1 MNFVNNQSNI
11 RQVISLKKSKNI
23 IQYKKSFNIN
33 IGVIIFIIIF
43 IYLIFNIF
51 SYLTETH
58 ISVYEVEQG
67 TIAVNNVY
75 HGLILREEKLFP
87 SIYNGSLN
95 YYVKEGSKIA
105 YGDLIY
111 SVDETGNVASII
123 NEANKNGANLDKDS
137 LNEIEES
144 ISDFQS
150 SYRSGNF
157 YQVYSFKENI
167 NDSLSEA
174 LSVGALNE
182 ISDYLSNANDLST
195 FHKVYADANGI
206 IVYYTDGLET
216 VTTDNFTEDMF
227 NEAAYQKANLKSGN
241 TITSGCT
248 AYKLIDSEYWN
259 IVIPIPESTASL
271 LNDDDTIRIRFLKD
285 DKETYATYSISEK
298 NGQQYLILSLKSG
311 MVRYALERYVE
322 VELLLS
328 EETGLKIPNSA
339 ITEKEFFVVPKKF
352 FQGNDD
358 SDTHGILVEQIDKKG
373 NQTVEY
379 RSPSIYYATEDAYYI
394 DSEQVSSGDILK
406 RADSDET
413 YTIGQDTTAL
423 QGVYN
428 INKGY
433 AVFKQIEPIYQSDEY
448 TIIKK
453 GTSYGI
459 SLYDHIA
466 LDGSKI
472 NENQLIH

>member
-75 HGLILREEKLFP
+75 HGLILRDEKLFP

-285 DKETYATYSISEK
+285 DKETYATYSITEK
-298 NGQQYLILSLKSG
+298 NGQQYLEICEFLAENHITKSDIIVALGGGVVGDLSGFVAATFLRGISFVQIPTTLLAAVDSSVGGKTAIDLKNGKNLVGSFYQPKLVICDYLTLNTLEKNIFVDG
-311 MVRYALERYVE
+311 CAEVIKYDMKMHKALEILR
-322 VELLLS
+322 
-328 EETGLKIPNSA
+328 
-339 ITEKEFFVVPKKF
+339 
-352 FQGNDD
+352 D
-358 SDTHGILVEQIDKKG
+358 S
-373 NQTVEY
+373 
-379 RSPSIYYATEDAYYI
+379 
-394 DSEQVSSGDILK
+394 
-406 RADSDET
+406 
-413 YTIGQDTTAL
+413 
-423 QGVYN
+423 
-428 INKGY
+428 NK
-433 AVFKQIEPIYQSDEY
+433 
-448 TIIKK
+448 
-453 GTSYGI
+453 
-459 SLYDHIA
+459 
-466 LDGSKI
+466 
-472 NENQLIH
+472 